1 MKKLFLFLLTVF
13 LFCNISNAQN
23 VNIIERELQEALNQE
38 GDTSVRVN
46 IIFKEEMNVDEL
58 RSSVDN
64 ISDKNLRRDVVV
76 KELKAFSEKSQN
88 DVISILKSA
97 ESKGTASKIK
107 SHWLSNSINCTISK
121 ELVYIL
127 SEHKDIAMIGLDVDK
142 KLVCSENPQ
151 KVESMRGLTEN
162 ITHVNAD
169 DVWAE
174 GYTGEGVV
182 VAVLDSG
189 VNYNHVDLADHLWDG
204 GEEFPNHGYNCRDDN
219 HETMDYYMH
228 GTHCAGTVCGD
239 GTSGTATGMAPD
251 ATLMIVKILD
261 NYGNGTADNI
271 VSGME
276 FATEHDA
283 DVMSLS
289 LGIAAAQISEKVMM
303 RQTCVNA
310 LEAGVIAAVAV
321 GNEGNALNYFPLPN
335 NVRTPG
341 SCPPPWIHPNQ
352 QSNAGALSCVV
363 AVGAVDYNNAYANFS
378 SIGPSTWQGTSF
390 NDYHYVGNIGLI
402 RPDVVAPGVG
412 IVSLDFST
420 TDGHV
425 SYDGT
430 SQATPC
436 VAGVMCLLLQKNPYL
451 TPAEI
456 SMALETTCT
465 SLSETKNNQFGSGC
479 IDALAAIESINEGS
493 PFPIIDIVSCS
504 TESMAANED
513 VTITVTLQNNGY
525 VATTDNTNVTLSSN
539 DQYMNIIDG
548 NASYPVMN
556 VGATATGTFVI
567 RAEENTPHN
576 REINFNIT
584 ATNSGN
590 TWNHSFSIKVIN
602 NCSKP
607 TNLNAEALD
616 ENSIELTWNDSYT
629 AVSYKVFR
637 DEELIANVNEPS
649 YIDTGLNPGTE
660 YCYTVRSVC
669 EIGTSLAT
677 AEECATTIEAT
688 IPCET
693 PNNITSDVEQG
704 TNDFDHF
711 FKVTLS
717 WNEVEEA
724 DSYNIYLNNEKIDN
738 INETSFVIGFDEE
751 TTHNFAISS
760 LCGEQESGLSDDITV
775 TLIDD
780 AIDENNIVMEIHPN
794 PANDKIFIDTDEN
807 IKQIKIYNITGVMVY
822 ENNEYEN
829 HVDVSKLSNGI
840 YFINIKTEKGEIIK
854 KIIKQ

>member
-1 MKKLFLFLLTVF
+1 MKKLFLLLLTAF

-23 VNIIERELQEALNQE
+23 VNIIEPELQEVLNQE
-38 GDTSVRVN
+38 GNTAVRVN
-46 IIFKEEMNVDEL
+46 IIFKEEMSVDEL

-64 ISDKNLRRDVVV
+64 LSDKKLRRDAVV

-88 DVISILKSA
+88 DVMSILRSA

-121 ELVYIL
+121 DLVYVL
-127 SEHKDIAMIGLDVDK
+127 AEHRDIAMIGLDVDK
-142 KLVCSENPQ
+142 KLVWSENAK
-151 KVESMRGLTEN
+151 KVEPTRGPTQN
-162 ITHVNAD
+162 VTHVNAD

-174 GYTGEGVV
+174 GYTGKGVV

-189 VNYNHVDLADHLWDG
+189 VNYNHVDVADHMWDG
-204 GEEFPNHGYNCRDDN
+204 GEEFPNHGYNCREDN

-228 GTHCAGTVCGD
+228 GSHCAGTICGD

-261 NYGNGTADNI
+261 NDGNGTADNI
-271 VSGME
+271 VAGME
-276 FATEHDA
+276 FAVEHDA

-289 LGIAAAQISEKVMM
+289 LGIAGAQISEKVMM
-303 RQTCVNA
+303 RQTCANA
-310 LEAGVIAAVAV
+310 LEAGVVAAIAV
-321 GNEGNALNYFPLPN
+321 GNEGNQLNYFPVPN

-341 SCPPPWIHPNQ
+341 NCPPPWIHPDQ
-352 QSNAGALSCVV
+352 QSNSSGLSCVV
-363 AVGAVDYNNAYANFS
+363 AVGAVDYGNAYAQFS

-402 RPDVVAPGVG
+402 RPDVVAPGVD
-412 IVSLDFST
+412 IVSIDYST
-420 TDGHV
+420 NNGHL
-425 SYDGT
+425 SLNGT
-430 SQATPC
+430 SMATPC
-436 VAGVMCLLLQKNPYL
+436 VAGVMCLLLEKNPYL

-456 SMALETTCT
+456 SMTLETTCT
-465 SLSETKNNQFGSGC
+465 SLSETKSNQFGSGC
-479 IDALAAIESINEGS
+479 INALAAIESIEEGS
-493 PFPIIDIVSCS
+493 PFPVIDFVSCS
-504 TESMAANED
+504 TESIGANED
-513 VTITVTLQNNGY
+513 VTITVTLQNEGY
-525 VATTDNTNVTLSSN
+525 IATIGNTDATLSSS
-539 DQYMNIIDG
+539 DQYIDIING
-548 NASYPVMN
+548 SASYPVMN
-556 VGATATGTFVI
+556 VDETATGTFVI
-567 RAEENTPHN
+567 RAKENTPHN
-576 REINFNIT
+576 RDINFNLT
-584 ATNSGN
+584 TTNGEYI
-590 TWNHSFSIKVIN
+590 WNHTFSIKVIN

-637 DEELIANVNEPS
+637 DDEMITEVTEPS

-693 PNNITSDVEQG
+693 PGNITSDVEQEAS
-704 TNDFDHF
+704 DFDHF

-751 TTHNFAISS
+751 ATHNFAVSS

-780 AIDENNIVMEIHPN
+780 ALNENNIVMEIHPN
-794 PANDKIFIDTDEN
+794 PTNDKIFIDTDEN
-807 IKQIKIYNITGVMVY
+807 IKQINIYNITGVMVY